1 MNENN
6 DDIII
11 KHYNKVAEKFGL
23 SPSSTIGDQYIR
35 QAEIKFFI
43 ESLKTKILNKGEG
56 QSLFDI
62 GCGNGHLLSVIRQ
75 EFPELKLFGLDFHP
89 ELTKLAQSRK
99 LEHCEIVQGDMRK
112 DLSFFGSHD
121 FIITE
126 RSVINLLNKEEQFCA
141 LRNIA
146 MIIKPGGYYFFSES
160 FEEPR
165 ANINRA
171 RKQMYLAEDIN
182 PSKHNLWLKEEDL
195 LTLKENKMFEIEGTI
210 PPNYLSTHFYITR
223 ILHSIALPK
232 GGVAEEF
239 QNFFNTALPAGVGTV
254 SYPPLTLPAP
264 PSV

>member
-1 MNENN
+1 MTLNSDE
-6 DDIII
+6 IILN
-11 KHYNKVAEKFGL
+11 HYNKVAQKFGL

-43 ESLKTKILNKGEG
+43 ESLKARVLDQGLN

-62 GCGNGHLLSVIRQ
+62 GCGNGHLLSVLRQ
-75 EFPELKLFGLDFHP
+75 EFPKLRLYGLDYHP

-99 LEHCEIVQGDMRK
+99 LDHCDIVQGDMRK
-112 DLSFFGSHD
+112 DLSIFGTHD
-121 FIITE
+121 FVITE

-146 MIIKPGGYYFFSES
+146 SIIKPKGFYFFSES

-182 PSKHNLWLKEEDL
+182 PSKHNLWLREEDL
-195 LTLKENKMFEIEGTI
+195 ITLNENGMIEVEGVI
-210 PPNYLSTHFYITR
+210 PKNYLSTHFYITR

-239 QNFFNTALPAGVGTV
+239 QNFFNSALPAAVGNY
-254 SYPPLTLPAP
+254 SPILFR
-264 PSV
+264 SFEKSK